1 MISRWKRKRAA
12 SRLKPGDG
20 HELKPY
26 RWRQP
31 FTRTLLHIRLKD
43 EEGQDQTW
51 SVDMRLGGDSNGET
65 WAKLYSDGRHR
76 ASSKLPAVFSVPGGA
91 IEIETS
97 GFGLKRCHY
106 VTEGGLEYQLSPDS
120 GSAEGRRAQ
129 LARNHPGVSRVL
141 GLISIVILLIAIIL
155 GVPQII
161 EQVSQIPPIAEN
173 IGTFTSPFKFPVWF
187 NVSLVIAALV
197 ASTERAL
204 RLRYS
209 ELLDGTAG
217 LFSG

>member
-1 MISRWKRKRAA
+1 MISRWKKRRAA
-12 SRLKPGDG
+12 GRLKPGDG

-26 RWRQP
+26 RWWQP
-31 FTRTLLHIRLKD
+31 FTRTLLHIRIKAK
-43 EEGQDQTW
+43 EGQDQTW
-51 SVDMRLGGDSNGET
+51 SVDMQLWGDSNGEV

-76 ASSKLPAVFSVPGGA
+76 ASSKLPAVFSVPGGNV
-91 IEIETS
+91 EIETS

-106 VTEGGLEYQLSPDS
+106 VTEDGLEYQLTPDS

-129 LARNHPGVSRVL
+129 LSRKHPVVSRVL
-141 GLISIVILLIAIIL
+141 GLVSIIILIIAIIL
-155 GVPQII
+155 GVPQVI
-161 EQVSQIPPIAEN
+161 EQISQIPPIAEN
-173 IGTFTSPFKFPVWF
+173 IGTFTSPFKFPAWF

-217 LFSG
+217 MFSG